1 MSKKKDFTIT
11 EDAQERIAE
20 FLQAEELDGTAIRV
34 RAEVHGL
41 KYSYDIGLADEDA
54 PREDDVV
61 IESGGIQ
68 VWMEESSYE
77 NLKGGS
83 LDYVSDMMGGRFKFE
98 NPNEEDIFKDKPIAG
113 RIQALIDAE
122 INPLV
127 ASHGGV
133 ISLLDF
139 KDGTA
144 YIHMG
149 GGCQGCSS
157 SSATL
162 KMGVEQRLVEGIEE
176 VEAVVDTTDHAAG
189 TNPYYQS

>member
-1 MSKKKDFTIT
+1 MTKKPDFSIT

-20 FLQAEELDGTAIRV
+20 FLQAEELEGTAIRIQ
-34 RAEVHGL
+34 AELHGL
-41 KYSYDIGLADEDA
+41 KYSYDIGLADEKE

-68 VWMEESSYE
+68 VWMEQRSYD
-77 NLKGGS
+77 NIKGGS

-98 NPNEEDIFKDKPIAG
+98 NPNEEDVFKDNPIAG
-113 RIQALIDAE
+113 QIQALIDAE
-122 INPLV
+122 INPFV

-144 YIHMG
+144 FIHMG

-162 KMGVEQRLVEGIEE
+162 KMGVEQRLIEGIEE

-189 TNPYYQS
+189 KNPYYRS